1 MGAVRFRSTGV
12 CSSGTNSLKPMR
24 NRGCTWLG
32 NYIIKPQHKGPK
44 AGKPESFLS
53 VVCGARPPS
62 RVNSDC
68 LKTCESFWVFN
79 DVMVADNEICDSS
92 MNSNDFQV
100 KFREAWDGNLAYF
113 ARVRQLHGFQ
123 RRKHKLCESY
133 WVFNDFMTMT
143 MKYATV
149 L

>member
-1 MGAVRFRSTGV
+1 MNSSDFQVKFREAWDGNPKMAHWTSKVDDSSTNSNEKYDFQATPVAPGRALSFLETGV

-53 VVCGARPPS
+53 VVCGARPPR

-68 LKTCESFWVFN
+68 LKTCESYLV
-79 DVMVADNEICDSS
+79 V
-92 MNSNDFQV
+92 NDF
-100 KFREAWDGNLAYF
+100 RI
-113 ARVRQLHGFQ
+113 
-123 RRKHKLCESY
+123 
-133 WVFNDFMTMT
+133 MT
-143 MKYATV
+143 MKSATV